1 MNTLRISETPGVLP
15 EGPIWDH
22 RTDALLWVDINAG
35 KLMRWIAGQPIEIV
49 CSDPDYISGVW
60 LADYGNLVLAA
71 GNGIRIVSG
80 DGHHV
85 TAVAGSPTIDPSL
98 RFNDGGVDAR
108 GRLLIGTMARSP
120 ALFSTPLGC
129 LFRIDG
135 AGICEVLVE
144 GLTISNGLGWSR
156 DGEVL
161 YLVDS
166 MRHRILAIPYGSA
179 DWPVHAEKCQAFP
192 IPEEFG
198 IPDGLCVGSDGTLM
212 VAAILGGRILE
223 ITPKGTIAR
232 SIALPATC
240 PTSCCFGGAKMDTLF
255 ITTSTHLLE
264 SDHRESLAGH
274 VLALSGERHGPR
286 MTEFKSGIGK

>member
-1 MNTLRISETPGVLP
+1 MNTLRISGTPGVLP

-35 KLMRWIAGQPIEIV
+35 TLLRWTAGQPVEIV
-49 CSDPDYISGVW
+49 CSDPDYISWVW
-60 LADYGNLVLAA
+60 LADGGNLVVA
-71 GNGIRIVSG
+71 GGSGIRIVSG
-80 DGHHV
+80 DGQHV
-85 TAVAGSPTIDPSL
+85 AAVAGAPAIEPSL
-98 RFNDGGVDAR
+98 RFNDGGVDSR
-108 GRLLIGTMARSP
+108 GRMLIGTMARSS
-120 ALFSTPLGC
+120 ALFSSPLGC

-135 AGICEVLVE
+135 AGCCEVLVE
-144 GLTISNGLGWSR
+144 GLTISNGLGWSP

-179 DWPVHAEKCQAFP
+179 DWPVHADTCEAFSVP
-192 IPEEFG
+192 DEFG
-198 IPDGLCVGSDGTLM
+198 VPDGLCVGSDGTLR

-232 SIALPATC
+232 SIELPATC

-264 SDHRESLAGH
+264 PDHRESLAGH
-274 VLALSGERHGPR
+274 VLALSGEGHGPHI
-286 MTEFKSGIGK
+286 TEFKSGIGK

>member
-1 MNTLRISETPGVLP
+1 MNTLRIRETAGVLP
-15 EGPIWDH
+15 EGPMWDH
-22 RTDALLWVDINAG
+22 RTGALLWVDINAG
-35 KLMRWIAGQPIEIV
+35 KLMRWIAGRHIEIV
-49 CSDPDYISGVW
+49 CSDPDYIPGVW
-60 LADYGNLVLAA
+60 LADHGNLAMA
-71 GNGIRIVSG
+71 TCNGIRIVSA
-80 DGHHV
+80 DGNHV
-85 TAVAGSPTIDPSL
+85 TVVAGFPAIEPSL

-120 ALFSTPLGC
+120 ALYSTPLGC

-135 AGICEVLVE
+135 AGGCEVLVE
-144 GLTISNGLGWSR
+144 GLTISNGLGWSQ

-166 MRHRILAIPYGSA
+166 MHHRVLAIPYGSTH
-179 DWPVHAEKCQAFP
+179 WPVHAEKCQAFP

-198 IPDGLCVGSDGTLM
+198 IPDWLCVGNDDTLM
-212 VAAILGGRILE
+212 VAAILGGRILD

-240 PTSCCFGGAKMDTLF
+240 PTLCCFGGAKMDTLF
-255 ITTSTHLLE
+255 ITTSTHLLGP
-264 SDHRESLAGH
+264 DHHETLAGH
-274 VLALSGERHGPR
+274 VLALSSERRGSR

>member
-1 MNTLRISETPGVLP
+1 MNTLPISKTPGVLP

-35 KLMRWIAGQPIEIV
+35 NLLRWTAGQPVEIV
-49 CSDPDYISGVW
+49 CSDPDYVSWVSP
-60 LADYGNLVLAA
+60 ADGGNLVIA
-71 GNGIRIVSG
+71 GGSGIRIVSG
-80 DGHHV
+80 DGRHV
-85 TAVAGSPTIDPSL
+85 AAVAGAPAIESSL

-135 AGICEVLVE
+135 AGGCEVLVE
-144 GLTISNGLGWSR
+144 GLTISNGLGWSQ

-166 MRHRILAIPYGSA
+166 MRHRVLAIPYGSA
-179 DWPVHAEKCQAFP
+179 DWPVHADKCEAFP

-198 IPDGLCVGSDGTLM
+198 VPDGLCVGSDGNLR

-223 ITPKGTIAR
+223 ITPEGAIAR
-232 SIALPATC
+232 FVDLPVTC
-240 PTSCCFGGAKMDTLF
+240 PTSCYFGGANLDTLF
-255 ITTSTHLLE
+255 ITTSTHLLA
-264 SDHRESLAGH
+264 SDHQEFLAGH
-274 VLALSGERHGPR
+274 VLALSGEGRGPR
-286 MTEFKSGIGK
+286 ITEFKSGIGK